1 MFKSLVNQKISV
13 KQKEAESLWAETKIA
28 MQCKTLALLK
38 PLMLG
43 SSLLSTI
50 QTGSS

>member
-13 KQKEAESLWAETKIA
+13 KQKEAESLWADQDCNAVQNTGPAEA
-28 MQCKTLALLK
+28 M
-38 PLMLG
+38 MLG